1 MASKQSEEPKTLY
14 RGWVAA
20 MQAEPEMPL
29 EELRRRFEHLGD
41 VTGEPGG
48 VDYIETDA
56 GGVPA
61 MWAIPKGCERTRVLL
76 CAHGG
81 GYVICSMYTHRKLYA
96 HVAKTVGCRALIV
109 DYRRAP
115 ENIHP
120 GPVDDMR
127 EAVASRAPVAFS
139 LSSPPVMRS
148 EGIDDEDRRATRLVR
163 YGPLSAQV
171 GGAER
176 PCQAQRGCVRRCG
189 RRYILPTDGEGDFR
203 RAPRRGR

>member
-1 MASKQSEEPKTLY
+1 MASKQSEELKMLY

-61 MWAIPKGCERTRVLL
+61 MWAIPKGCEQTRVLL

-81 GYVICSMYTHRKLYA
+81 G
-96 HVAKTVGCRALIV
+96 
-109 DYRRAP
+109 
-115 ENIHP
+115 
-120 GPVDDMR
+120 
-127 EAVASRAPVAFS
+127 
-139 LSSPPVMRS
+139 
-148 EGIDDEDRRATRLVR
+148 
-163 YGPLSAQV
+163 
-171 GGAER
+171 
-176 PCQAQRGCVRRCG
+176 
-189 RRYILPTDGEGDFR
+189 
-203 RAPRRGR
+203 